1 MFLRSL
7 LTIAVCSCLSAVS
20 LGEDVSFPN
29 YGLLPK
35 KEIGAMRFLEKHPEA
50 DGRGAVVAVFDTGVD
65 PGAVGLQ
72 TTPDGRPKIID
83 MVDASGSG
91 DVDTSTVR
99 KLNDERILE
108 GLTGRQLTIPK
119 KWKCPSGEFHV
130 GMKRGYDLFPGGL
143 VGRLKSERKKEWDEA
158 FRAQQVKLSDE
169 IEAFRAAHAKPN
181 DEQQAELEELKTRQ
195 KELEK
200 AHSAWDDPGPI
211 YDCVVFSDGKTWWG
225 VIDTDED
232 GQLDDE
238 KLMTNFRAKRQ
249 YSTFDEEGL
258 LNYALNI
265 YDDGD
270 ILSVVADCGTHGTHV
285 AGIIAAY
292 HPDHPEQNGIA
303 PGAQIVAVKIGDTR
317 SGSNSLGTGETRG
330 MLAAIDN
337 KVDLINMSYGG
348 AAPIP
353 NVGPLTELQNE
364 VVYKHGIIWVASAGN
379 DGPALTTVTAPG
391 GTTSAL
397 IGVGAYVS
405 PELAEVSYSLRDKL
419 TEVPYTWSSRGP
431 TSDGDLGVDIC
442 APGGAIA
449 PVSQWALTPKQL
461 MNGTSMSS
469 PNVCGGLALVVSGL
483 KQEEIKYSPTLVKR
497 AIQNSARSLQDGS
510 PFSMG
515 QGLLQVDAAFDWL
528 AEHSE
533 QIDARL
539 RYEVKVATHRN
550 DRGIYLRE
558 AADLATPTHAK
569 IEVEPL
575 FPEDVA
581 SIDKSSF
588 EMKVR
593 LECDAEW
600 VKSPE
605 VFFLAYGGRD
615 FEIEVDP
622 TALPPGAHYAEI
634 RGYDA
639 DNQDAGPLF
648 RLPITV
654 TQTVKQKTPSAY
666 QEKLKS
672 NAGQVE
678 RRFIPVPVGATWA
691 DLTIKAGEFAGSR
704 LMIAHTK
711 QLLPQE
717 DSRNVE
723 ERSYLRFVAGEVKN
737 VSFAVAEGRTLELCL
752 AQYWNSLGDADFDVQ
767 LTFHSLDPVN
777 QTIVFDGVDYAK
789 RVEVIGAFGLEH
801 LSPRAELSTW
811 RRLIEPKKAE
821 LLPLSAERDQL
832 SKERRNYGLTLSYD
846 FTMPEAGTVKPRPS
860 VMSDDYAF
868 ELWSGRIWMIYDKNK
883 QQMGVGVS
891 GDGAALPKGDYTL
904 RLFLRHFDRE
914 SLEKLKGMPIFLDQ
928 DLKSNLSLPVRS
940 SFEQVMEG
948 SGRLSTLKI
957 GDGEMEAFYLGRPS
971 ESSLPKTI
979 GPRDRLLGKIYFG
992 AEQKEVAGAGRRPG
1006 GFQLV
1011 YLPPPP
1017 ASKEET
1023 PTSDDKPKEKTLEE
1037 KLFDLKVAELSVLAK
1052 KKKQEEFDKLAD
1064 QLLEESPD
1072 NLDVLTA
1079 RLRMLDGDDRK
1090 QHLPEL
1096 VAAADKVIRLIPQNK
1111 LARYFGRNHDP
1122 KTDEEKAENKEMLK
1136 QRDILTDALY
1146 RKCRAIAYMD
1156 LPDETEEVKKSP
1168 ADAEKRAELFEKT
1181 YQQLASWVD
1190 TAQEKYALVHDRR
1203 LRRMDRQ
1210 GEALEVLNKLIK
1222 EEPTKLILYKKRSDI
1237 YGELGWDFLQKYENQ
1252 WRLLRQNGD
1261 YAPF

>member
-1 MFLRSL
+1 MILRSL
-7 LTIAVCSCLSAVS
+7 LPVI
-20 LGEDVSFPN
+20 LGSVLTVAAFGEEATFPS

-35 KEIGAMRFLEKHPEA
+35 SEIGAIRFLKEHAEA
-50 DGRGAVVAVFDTGVD
+50 DGRGVTVAVFDTGVD

-72 TTPDGRPKIID
+72 ETPDGRPKIVD

-99 KLNDERILE
+99 KAKEGVVE
-108 GLTGRQLTIPK
+108 GLTGRELKIPK
-119 KWKCPSGEFHV
+119 KWKNPSGEFHL
-130 GMKRGYDLFPGGL
+130 GMKRGYDLFPGAL
-143 VGRLKSERKKEWDEA
+143 VSRLKTERKKEWDEA
-158 FRAQQVKLSDE
+158 FRAQQAKLADE
-169 IEAFRAAHAKPN
+169 IAAFESDHPKPN
-181 DEQQAELEELKTRQ
+181 DEQEAELDELKTRQ
-195 KELEK
+195 KELGK
-200 AHSAWDDPGPI
+200 AHGAWDDPGPI
-211 YDCVVFSDGKTWWG
+211 YDCVVFNDGKTWRA
-225 VIDTDED
+225 VLDTDED
-232 GQLDDE
+232 GDLADE
-238 KLMTNFRAKRQ
+238 KLMTNYRAERQ
-249 YSTFDEEGL
+249 YSTFDDEGL

-265 YDDGD
+265 YDKGNL
-270 ILSVVADCGTHGTHV
+270 LSIVADCGTHGTHV

-317 SGSNSLGTGETRG
+317 VGSNSLGTGETRG
-330 MLAAIDN
+330 MLAAIEN

-353 NVGPLTELQNE
+353 NYGPLTDLQNE
-364 VVYKHGIIWVASAGN
+364 VVYKHGIIWVGSAGN

-391 GTTSAL
+391 GTTTSI

-419 TEVPYTWSSRGP
+419 EELPYTWSSRGP

-469 PNVCGGLALVVSGL
+469 PNVCGGLAMLVSAL
-483 KQEEIKYSPTLVKR
+483 KQDEIPYSPTLVKR
-497 AIQNSARSLQDGS
+497 AIQNSARALQDGS
-510 PFSMG
+510 PFAMG
-515 QGLLQVDAAFDWL
+515 QGLLQVDAAYDWL
-528 AEHSE
+528 AEHAE

-539 RYEVKVATHRN
+539 RYDVKVTSRNN

-558 AADLATPTHAK
+558 ADDLATTLQAK

-575 FPEDVA
+575 FPDDVPSA
-581 SIDKSSF
+581 DKSSF
-588 EMKVR
+588 DMKVR
-593 LECDAEW
+593 LECDADW
-600 VKSPE
+600 VKAPE

-615 FEIEVDP
+615 FEIDVDP
-622 TALPPGAHYAEI
+622 TVLPPGAHFTEI

-639 DNQDAGPLF
+639 DNQAAGALF

-654 TQTVKQKTPSAY
+654 TQTVKLKSKNSW

-672 NAGQVE
+672 TAGQVE
-678 RRFIPVPVGATWA
+678 RRFIQVPVGATWA
-691 DLTIKAGEFAGSR
+691 DLKITAGQFDGSR

-723 ERSYLRFVAGEVKN
+723 ERSYMRFVEGEVKN
-737 VSFAVAEGRTLELCL
+737 VSFPVAEGRTLEVCL
-752 AQYWNSLGDADFDVQ
+752 AHYWNSLGDADFDCQ

-777 QTIVFDGVDYAK
+777 QTLVFDGVDYAK

-801 LSPRAELSTW
+801 LGPKAELSTW
-811 RRLIEPKKAE
+811 RRVIEAKKSE
-821 LLPLSAERDQL
+821 ITPLSAERDL
-832 SKERRNYGLTLSYD
+832 LPKERRNYGLTLTYEFS
-846 FTMPEAGTVKPRPS
+846 MPEAGEVKPRPS
-860 VMSDDYAF
+860 VMSDDSAF
-868 ELWSGRIWMIYDKNK
+868 EIWSGRLWMIYDKNK

-891 GDGAALPKGDYTL
+891 RRAAKLPKGDYTL

-914 SLEKLKGMPIFLDQ
+914 SLEKLEGMPIFLDQ
-928 DLKSNLSLPVRS
+928 ELKSKASLPVRR
-940 SFEQVMEG
+940 SFDQVIGG
-948 SGRLSTLKI
+948 SGRLTSQRI
-957 GDGEMEAFYLGRPS
+957 GDGELEAFYLGRPS
-971 ESSLPKTI
+971 ASSLPKTM

-992 AEQKEVAGAGRRPG
+992 AEQKDVAGAGRRPG
-1006 GFQLV
+1006 GFDLI

-1017 ASKEET
+1017 APKEA
-1023 PTSDDKPKEKTLEE
+1023 SASSDKPKEKTLAE
-1037 KLFDLKVAELSVLAK
+1037 KLFDLQVAELGVLAK
-1052 KKKQEEFDKLAD
+1052 KKDKKPFDQLAEK
-1064 QLLEESPD
+1064 LLEESPN
-1072 NLDVLTA
+1072 NLEVLTA
-1079 RLRMLDGDDRK
+1079 RLHMLDSDDRK
-1090 QHLPEL
+1090 QHLPQI
-1096 VAAADKVIRLIPQNK
+1096 VKAADKVIAQIPQNK
-1111 LARYFGRNHDP
+1111 LARYFGRKHDP
-1122 KTDEEKAENKEMLK
+1122 KTDEEKERSREMNE

-1156 LPDETEEVKKSP
+1156 LPDETDPNIKKSP
-1168 ADAEKRAELFEKT
+1168 ADPEKREELFEKT

-1190 TAQEKYALVHDRR
+1190 TTEEKYALVHDRR

-1210 GEALEVLNKLIK
+1210 GEALELLNKLIK
-1222 EEPTKLILYKKRSDI
+1222 QEPTKLILYKKRSDI

>member
-1 MFLRSL
+1 MILRSL
-7 LTIAVCSCLSAVS
+7 LSIVIGSFLSVAL
-20 LGEDVSFPN
+20 LGEEAKFPS
-29 YGLLPK
+29 YGLMPK
-35 KEIGAMRFLEKHPEA
+35 SEIGAIRFLEKHAEA
-50 DGRGAVVAVFDTGVD
+50 DGRGVVVAVFDTGVD

-72 TTPDGRPKIID
+72 KTPDGRPKIID

-99 KLNDERILE
+99 KPNEEGILE

-119 KWKCPSGEFHV
+119 KWKCPSGEYHV

-143 VGRLKSERKKEWDEA
+143 VSRLKTERKKEWDEA
-158 FRAQQVKLSDE
+158 FRAQQAKLSDE
-169 IEAFRAAHAKPN
+169 IEAFNAAHAKPT
-181 DEQQAELEELKTRQ
+181 DEQKEELAELKTRQ

-200 AHSAWDDPGPI
+200 AHGAWDDPGPI
-211 YDCVVFSDGKTWWG
+211 YDCVVFFDGKMWRA
-225 VIDTDED
+225 VLDTDED
-232 GQLDDE
+232 GKLDDQ
-238 KLMTNFRAKRQ
+238 KLMTNFRAERQ
-249 YSTFDEEGL
+249 YATFDDEGL

-265 YDDGD
+265 YDDGN
-270 ILSVVADCGTHGTHV
+270 ILSVVTDCGTHGTHV

-292 HPDHPEQNGIA
+292 HPEHPEQNGIA

-317 SGSNSLGTGETRG
+317 VGSNSLGTGETRG

-379 DGPALTTVTAPG
+379 DGPALTSVTAPG
-391 GTTSAL
+391 GTTSSI

-419 TEVPYTWSSRGP
+419 EEVPYTWSSRGP
-431 TSDGDLGVDIC
+431 ASDGDLGVDIC

-469 PNVCGGLALVVSGL
+469 PNVCGGLAVLVSAL
-483 KQEEIKYSPTLVKR
+483 KQDKIPYSPTLVKR
-497 AIQNSARSLQDGS
+497 AIQNSARALKDGS
-510 PFSMG
+510 PFAMG
-515 QGLLQVDAAFDWL
+515 QGLLQVDAAYDWL
-528 AEHSE
+528 AENSH

-539 RYEVKVATHRN
+539 RYDVKVTSHHN

-558 AADLATPTHAK
+558 AVDLATTTQAK
-569 IEVEPL
+569 IEVEPR
-575 FPEDVA
+575 FPEDVPSA
-581 SIDKSSF
+581 DKSSF

-622 TALPPGAHYAEI
+622 TALPPGAHYTEI

-639 DNQDAGPLF
+639 DNQAAGPLF
-648 RLPITV
+648 RVPITV
-654 TQTVKQKTPSAY
+654 TQTVKLKLKNTW

-672 NAGQVE
+672 SAGQVE
-678 RRFIPVPVGATWA
+678 RRFINVPVGATWA
-691 DLTIKAGEFAGSR
+691 DLKISAGEFAGSR
-704 LMIAHTK
+704 LMVAHTK

-717 DSRNVE
+717 DSRDQE
-723 ERSYLRFVAGEVKN
+723 ERTYLRFVEGEVKN
-737 VSFAVAEGRTLELCL
+737 VSFAVVEGRTLELCL
-752 AQYWNSLGDADFDVQ
+752 AHYWNSLGDAEFDCQ

-789 RVEVIGAFGLEH
+789 RVEVVGAFGLEH
-801 LSPRAELSTW
+801 LGPKAELSTW
-811 RRLIEPKKAE
+811 RRVVEPKKAE
-821 LLPLSAERDQL
+821 LKPLSAERDQL
-832 SKERRNYGLTLSYD
+832 SEERRNYGLTLTYD
-846 FTMPEAGTVKPRPS
+846 FTMAEEGEVSPRPS
-860 VMSDDYAF
+860 VMSDDSAF
-868 ELWSGRIWMIYDKNK
+868 EIWSGRLWMIYDKNK

-891 GDGAALPKGDYTL
+891 GRSAKLPKGDYTL

-914 SLEKLKGMPIFLDQ
+914 SLEKLEGMPIFLDQ
-928 DLKSNLSLPVRS
+928 DLKSKASLPVRQ
-940 SFEQVMEG
+940 SFDQVMSG
-948 SGRLSTLKI
+948 SGRLSGQKI
-957 GDGEMEAFYLGRPS
+957 ADGEMEAFYLGRPS
-971 ESSLPKTI
+971 DSALPKTI
-979 GPRDRLLGKIYFG
+979 GARDRFLGKIYFG
-992 AEQKEVAGAGRRPG
+992 EEQNQVAGAGRRPG
-1006 GFQLV
+1006 GFELI

-1017 ASKEET
+1017 APKEEAAT
-1023 PTSDDKPKEKTLEE
+1023 ADKPKEKTLEE
-1037 KLFDLKVAELSVLAK
+1037 KMFDLQVAELSVLAK
-1052 KKKQEEFDKLAD
+1052 KKNKEQFDQLADKL
-1064 QLLEESPD
+1064 LKESPD
-1072 NLDVLTA
+1072 NFKVLQA
-1079 RLRMLDGDDRK
+1079 RLHMLDGDDRK
-1090 QHLPEL
+1090 AHLPA
-1096 VAAADKVIRLIPQNK
+1096 VVKAADKLIRLIPQNK
-1111 LARYFGRNHDP
+1111 LARYFGRKQDP
-1122 KTDEEKAENKEMLK
+1122 KTEEEKERNTEMTNQK
-1136 QRDILTDALY
+1136 DVLTDALY

-1156 LPDETEEVKKSP
+1156 LPDETDPNIEKSP
-1168 ADAEKRAELFEKT
+1168 ADPEKRGELFEKT

-1190 TAQEKYALVHDRR
+1190 TTEEKYALVHDRR
-1203 LRRMDRQ
+1203 LRRKDRQ
-1210 GEALEVLNKLIK
+1210 GEALELLNKLIK
-1222 EEPTKLILYKKRSDI
+1222 QEPTKLILYKKRADI
-1237 YGELGWDFLQKYENQ
+1237 YGELGWTFLQKYENQ